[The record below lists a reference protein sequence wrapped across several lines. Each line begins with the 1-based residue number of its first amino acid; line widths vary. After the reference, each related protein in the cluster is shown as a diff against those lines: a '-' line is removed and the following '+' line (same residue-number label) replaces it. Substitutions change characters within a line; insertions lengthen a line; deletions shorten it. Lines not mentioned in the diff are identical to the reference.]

1 MSGRERFQTAISTG
15 RKIAALDRGPK
26 AEAPNLVLTERQ
38 FLLLGSLRRPAFDR
52 LMMGKELKEA
62 VWRIRPEQALLVC
75 L

>member
-1 MSGRERFQTAISTG
+1 MSGRERFQTAIST
-15 RKIAALDRGPK
+15 RKQNAALDRGPK

-38 FLLLGSLRRPAFDR
+38 SLPLGSLRRPAFHR
-52 LMMGKELKEA
+52 LMMGKELKQA